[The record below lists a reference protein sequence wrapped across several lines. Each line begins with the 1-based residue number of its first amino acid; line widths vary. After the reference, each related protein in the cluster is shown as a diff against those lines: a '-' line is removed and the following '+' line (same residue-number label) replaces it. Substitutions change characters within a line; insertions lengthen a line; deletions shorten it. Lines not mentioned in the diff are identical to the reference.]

1 MAVEWRDEALVL
13 SGRPHGETSLIAA
26 VLTREHGLH
35 MGLVRGG
42 VSKAARGLWQPGN
55 RLHVTWKARMAEH
68 LGTLSGEMADA
79 MAARVM
85 GEADRLAIL
94 TAACAVA
101 GCVLPERDPLAAV
114 YDDTAALFA
123 LLADP
128 DAPCRTETLAA
139 AYVLWELGLLTDLG
153 FGLDLSVCAATGT
166 KDDLVYVSPKSGRA
180 VSASAG
186 APWRDRLLPLPAFLR
201 DGSDP
206 HTVTVAGVVDGL
218 RLTGFFLDR
227 HLFGARNATPPP
239 ARIRL
244 AERMS
249 RRADDR
255 RNDRQAHPVS

>member
-55 RLHVTWKARMAEH
+55 RLHVTWKARMADH

-101 GCVLPERDPLAAV
+101 GCVLSERDPLAAV

-123 LLADP
+123 LLANP
-128 DAPCRTETLAA
+128 DEPPQAPTPGAALGA
-139 AYVLWELGLLTDLG
+139 AYVMWELGLLTDLG
-153 FGLDLSVCAATGT
+153 FGLDLSVCAATGA
-166 KDDLVYVSPKSGRA
+166 KDGLVYVSPKSGRA

-186 APWRDRLLPLPAFLR
+186 EPWRDRLLPLPAFLQ

-206 HTVTVAGVVDGL
+206 HTVTVAGVADGL
-218 RLTGFFLDR
+218 RLTGFFLNR
-227 HLFGARNATPPP
+227 HLFGARNTAPPP
-239 ARIRL
+239 ARSRL

-249 RRADDR
+249 QDR
-255 RNDRQAHPVS
+255 